1 MDRGHHTRFV
11 DETTMLFT
19 FLILKLTFESILNE
33 CNRLAS
39 EQYSK
44 EEMNQIKSRL
54 LKLQLE
60 YEQGLIDPQT
70 YEKIQGEILQD
81 LWNRMP
87 K

>member
-1 MDRGHHTRFV
+1 
-11 DETTMLFT
+11 MLFT

-33 CNRLAS
+33 CNRMAA

-54 LKLQLE
+54 LKLQLD
-60 YEQGLIDPQT
+60 YEQGLIDLQT
-70 YEKIQGEILQD
+70 FEKTQNEIMQD
-81 LWNRMP
+81 LRSRAS

>member
-1 MDRGHHTRFV
+1 
-11 DETTMLFT
+11 MLFT

-33 CNRLAS
+33 CNRLAA

-54 LKLQLE
+54 LKIQLE
-60 YEQGLIDPQT
+60 YEQGLIDNQT
-70 YEKIQGEILQD
+70 YEKIQSEIMQD
-81 LWNRMP
+81 LRNKIP

>member
-1 MDRGHHTRFV
+1 MI
-11 DETTMLFT
+11 FT

-33 CNRLAS
+33 CNRLAA

-44 EEMNQIKSRL
+44 EEMNMIKSRL

-60 YEQGLIDPQT
+60 YEQGLMDSIT

-81 LWNRMP
+81 LRNRAS
-87 K
+87 